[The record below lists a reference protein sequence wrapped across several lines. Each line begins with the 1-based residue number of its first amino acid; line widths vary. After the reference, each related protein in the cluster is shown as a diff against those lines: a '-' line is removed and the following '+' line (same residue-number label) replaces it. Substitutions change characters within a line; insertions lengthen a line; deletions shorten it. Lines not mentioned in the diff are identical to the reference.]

1 MVALGLDDTLDLLLH
16 ATDGCGH
23 ATSRQRL
30 RCFLQAFDEVS
41 LGLLAFGHTLD
52 QRLTNQMPNGVV
64 ERHPTWRWTL
74 PAERA
79 LRVERQWQ

>member
-41 LGLLAFGHTLD
+41 LVSLHSDILSTSLSTV
-52 QRLTNQMPNGVV
+52 RCQM
-64 ERHPTWRWTL
+64 E
-74 PAERA
+74 
-79 LRVERQWQ
+79 